1 MENRSVVSRPIG
13 GSENVR
19 ASECTRRF
27 NAKIG
32 QALFQRDDIVGR
44 SRLWKT
50 NGPRIAEKSYNNVDE
65 ILNGVKFVFTK
76 QPIKRRVVH
85 ATSRTEVINQQL
97 LPPQGF
103 GPEAKTRG
111 GTLGVPA
118 CIHTRNSAH

>member
-32 QALFQRDDIVGR
+32 QALFHSLFQRDDIVGR

-76 QPIKRRVVH
+76 QPIERRVVH

-97 LPPQGF
+97 L
-103 GPEAKTRG
+103 
-111 GTLGVPA
+111 
-118 CIHTRNSAH
+118 